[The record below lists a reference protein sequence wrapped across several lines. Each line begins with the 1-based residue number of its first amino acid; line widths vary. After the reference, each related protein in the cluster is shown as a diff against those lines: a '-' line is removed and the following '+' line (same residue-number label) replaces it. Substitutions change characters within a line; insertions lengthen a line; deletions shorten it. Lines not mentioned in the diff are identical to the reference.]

1 MHADPRLCAVRAL
14 VEVLGA
20 GRSLSQ
26 SLPPQ
31 LAGLTVA
38 RDRALAQA
46 LAYGVLRWWPQL
58 VEVLNGL
65 IRHRPKRQATEVTA
79 ILATGLYQL
88 LHLRVP
94 PHAAVSTS
102 VEIARRLG
110 CGWATGLVNA
120 VLRNFLRDPEGCV
133 TRYGGEAARH
143 AHPAWLHRAILA
155 AWPED
160 WEALIEAN
168 NREAPMTLR
177 VNLQRISRGD
187 YLRVLEEHGLS
198 AGPGAYAPAS
208 LVLARPVEVGTL
220 PGFAQ
225 GLVSVQ
231 DQAAQLAAPLLDPQ
245 PRHRVLDACAAPGGK
260 LAHVLE
266 ICPGLSDVIALDSD
280 AGRLQR
286 LVENL
291 QRLQQVATLIQAD
304 AGDPA
309 DWWDGRRFDRILLD
323 APCSGTGVLRRHPDI
338 KLLRRAA
345 DVPVLAA
352 SQRRLLEALWPLL
365 ARSAKLLYATCS
377 ILPGENQSIIEDFL
391 AGHGDAE
398 ALPIAADWG
407 RDQGLGRQILT
418 GESAMDGFF
427 YALIRKR

>member
-1 MHADPRLCAVRAL
+1 MYADPRLCAVRTL

-65 IRHRPKRQATEVTA
+65 VRHRPKRQATEVTA
-79 ILATGLYQL
+79 ILATGLFQL

-94 PHAAVSTS
+94 PHAAVATS

-110 CGWATGLVNA
+110 CGWASGLINA
-120 VLRNFLRDPEGCV
+120 VLRTFLRDPEGCMA
-133 TRYGGEAARH
+133 RYGGEAARH
-143 AHPAWLHRAILA
+143 AHPAWMHLAILA

-160 WEALIEAN
+160 WEALLEAN
-168 NREAPMTLR
+168 NRVAPMTLR
-177 VNLQRISRGD
+177 VNLRRISRGD
-187 YLRVLEEHGLS
+187 YVRRLHEHGLS
-198 AGPGAYAPAS
+198 AEPGAYAPAS
-208 LVLARPVEVGTL
+208 LVLERPVEAGTL
-220 PGFAQ
+220 PGFAH

-231 DQAAQLAAPLLDPQ
+231 DQAAQLAAPLLDPR
-245 PRHRVLDACAAPGGK
+245 PRQRLLDACAAPGGK
-260 LAHVLE
+260 LTHVLE
-266 ICPGLSDVIALDSD
+266 LCPGLAEVIALDSD
-280 AGRLQR
+280 AGRLPR
-286 LVENL
+286 LDENL
-291 QRLQQVATLIQAD
+291 RRLQQAATVIRAD
-304 AGDPA
+304 AGDPTL
-309 DWWDGRRFDRILLD
+309 WWDGRLFDRILLD
-323 APCSGTGVLRRHPDI
+323 AACSGTGVLRRHPDL

-352 SQRRLLEALWPLL
+352 AQRRLLDALWPLL
-365 ARSAKLLYATCS
+365 ARTGKLLYATCS
-377 ILPGENQSIIEDFL
+377 ILPGENRSLIRDFL
-391 AGHGDAE
+391 ARHGDAE
-398 ALPIAADWG
+398 ALPISADWG
-407 RDQGLGRQILT
+407 RDQGPGRQILT